1 MLHRVALV
9 YGLALVGVVGPIRA
23 HAESVAASLA
33 PALSWRAPAACP
45 SGDLMERVA
54 GLIGLQPEQLA
65 AKRLRVVAVV
75 GPSASGGWLAKLHIE
90 TDSGSG
96 ERSFEAENC
105 DSLIK
110 GAALVI
116 ALTVDPTA
124 TSAHIEPAAP
134 TAAEEAPRPS
144 PIKST
149 RPLFLLRPLLAA
161 DLGILPDLA
170 LAYGGAL
177 GVAWPSWRFEVDGL
191 YQSPQTVSDG
201 GHSGRVRAPLSTG
214 ARACASPWRLA
225 EVLEPGACLG
235 AGLTWLRSSGGGDL
249 AFPETHD
256 TLSVA
261 VTGGLALAWRLRDWL
276 WLRVDASLGVTV
288 RRPKLQIQTASQS
301 ADDVYSVRWLTARF
315 AGGVELRF

>member
-1 MLHRVALV
+1 MALAFSLALLGAVAPAR
-9 YGLALVGVVGPIRA
+9 GLAEPA
-23 HAESVAASLA
+23 A
-33 PALSWRAPAACP
+33 PALTWHAPATCP

-54 GLIGLQPEQLA
+54 GLIGVPPEQMA
-65 AKRLRVVAVV
+65 GKQLRVVAVV

-124 TSAHIEPAAP
+124 TSAHMEPASPA
-134 TAAEEAPRPS
+134 TAEEAPKPS
-144 PIKST
+144 PMKSP

-161 DLGILPDLA
+161 DLGIFPDLA
-170 LAYGGAL
+170 LAYGGAV

-201 GHSGRVRAPLSTG
+201 GHSGRVRAPLSSG
-214 ARACASPWRLA
+214 ARTCLSPWLLA
-225 EVLEPGACLG
+225 GALEPAACLG
-235 AGLTWLRSSGGGDL
+235 AGLTWLRSSGGSDL

-276 WLRVDASLGVTV
+276 WLRADASLGVMA
-288 RRPKLQIQTASQS
+288 RRPRLQIQTVSQS

-315 AGGVELRF
+315 AGGVELRI